1 MDMRDKKVTFIV
13 QAAVIAAL
21 YVVLTFVAN
30 ALGLAS
36 HTIQVR
42 FSEALCILPV
52 FTPAAI
58 PGLWIG
64 CLLANLLTG
73 AVIYDVIFG
82 SIATLIG
89 AFFTYK
95 LRNTGKWTAPI
106 PPIVSNIVIVPLVL
120 RYGYGINL
128 PIPFMMLT
136 VGAGEF
142 ISAGV
147 IGMILLGALSK
158 YKNVLF
164 HHALPFFSR
173 APRVPKKLP
182 KNKKDKVFPSGE

>member
-1 MDMRDKKVTFIV
+1 MRDKKVIFIV

-21 YVVLTFVAN
+21 YVVLTFIAN

-82 SIATLIG
+82 SIATLL
-89 AFFTYK
+89 AAVFTYL
-95 LRNTGKWTAPI
+95 LRNHKIACTFPPVILNMIIVPFVLVYAYGI
-106 PPIVSNIVIVPLVL
+106 PPVYFHNVNVT
-120 RYGYGINL
+120 
-128 PIPFMMLT
+128 IPFNAVT
-136 VGAGEF
+136 VGIGEV
-142 ISAGV
+142 ISV
-147 IGMILLGALSK
+147 CILGSILMR
-158 YKNVLF
+158 VLF
-164 HHALPFFSR
+164 KYR
-173 APRVPKKLP
+173 NV
-182 KNKKDKVFPSGE
+182 VFRTAVQ

>member
-1 MDMRDKKVTFIV
+1 MYCMGS
-13 QAAVIAAL
+13 IAPVSYTHL
-21 YVVLTFVAN
+21 DVYKRQVYVVLTLVFAPLSFGEVQ
-30 ALGLAS
+30 
-36 HTIQVR
+36 IR
-42 FSEALCILPV
+42 FSEALTVLPF

-58 PGLWIG
+58 PGLFVG
-64 CLLANLLTG
+64 CIIANLLGG
-73 AVIYDVIFG
+73 AIPVDIIFG

-136 VGAGEF
+136 VGC
-142 ISAGV
+142 
-147 IGMILLGALSK
+147 LLYTSCEQKCQYCCHRHQIHVVFHSFYLRSCIVNTLSHYFAYFK
-158 YKNVLF
+158 
-164 HHALPFFSR
+164 
-173 APRVPKKLP
+173 
-182 KNKKDKVFPSGE
+182 

>member
-1 MDMRDKKVTFIV
+1 MRNKKVLFAV
-13 QAAVIAAL
+13 QAAMIAAL
-21 YVVLTFVAN
+21 YVVLTYITN
-30 ALGLAS
+30 LLGLAS
-36 HTIQVR
+36 GTIQVR

-58 PGLWIG
+58 PGLFIG
-64 CLLANLLTG
+64 CLISNLITG
-73 AVIYDVIFG
+73 GIIWDIIFG

-95 LRNTGKWTAPI
+95 LRASGKWTAPI
-106 PPIVSNIVIVPLVL
+106 PPVVSNIVIVPLVL

-164 HHALPFFSR
+164 H
-173 APRVPKKLP
+173 KKAA
-182 KNKKDKVFPSGE
+182 V

>member
-82 SIATLIG
+82 SIATLL
-89 AFFTYK
+89 AAVCTYL
-95 LRNTGKWTAPI
+95 LRNHKI
-106 PPIVSNIVIVPLVL
+106 IFNMIIVPFVLV
-120 RYGYGINL
+120 YAYGIPAVYFHGVNVT
-128 PIPFMMLT
+128 IPFNAMT
-136 VGAGEF
+136 VGIGEV
-142 ISAGV
+142 ISVCVLGS
-147 IGMILLGALSK
+147 ILMRVLAK
-158 YKNVLF
+158 YRNVMF
-164 HHALPFFSR
+164 R
-173 APRVPKKLP
+173 ATAQ
-182 KNKKDKVFPSGE
+182 

>member
-1 MDMRDKKVTFIV
+1 MRNKKVLFLT
-13 QAAVIAAL
+13 QAAVIAAI
-21 YVVLTFVAN
+21 YVVLTIFISAFN
-30 ALGLAS
+30 LAS
-36 HTIQVR
+36 GAIQVR
-42 FSEALCILPV
+42 ISEALTILPF

-164 HHALPFFSR
+164 H
-173 APRVPKKLP
+173 KKAA
-182 KNKKDKVFPSGE
+182 V

>member
-1 MDMRDKKVTFIV
+1 MKNKGTHFLV
-13 QAAVIAAL
+13 QGAAIAAV
-21 YVVLTFVAN
+21 YVVLTLVFAPLSFGEVQ
-30 ALGLAS
+30 
-36 HTIQVR
+36 IR
-42 FSEALCILPV
+42 FSEALTVLPF

-58 PGLWIG
+58 PGLFVG
-64 CLLANLLTG
+64 
-73 AVIYDVIFG
+73 
-82 SIATLIG
+82 
-89 AFFTYK
+89 FFTYK

-164 HHALPFFSR
+164 H
-173 APRVPKKLP
+173 KKAA
-182 KNKKDKVFPSGE
+182 V

>member
-147 IGMILLGALSK
+147 IGMFLLGALSK

-164 HHALPFFSR
+164 H
-173 APRVPKKLP
+173 KKAA
-182 KNKKDKVFPSGE
+182 V

>member
-1 MDMRDKKVTFIV
+1 MRDKKVTFIV

-82 SIATLIG
+82 SIATLL
-89 AFFTYK
+89 AAVCTYL
-95 LRNTGKWTAPI
+95 LRNHKIAHRAARL
-106 PPIVSNIVIVPLVL
+106 VPEGQPGNFLAERARRSILHRRHQQIARRVRL
-120 RYGYGINL
+120 R
-128 PIPFMMLT
+128 
-136 VGAGEF
+136 
-142 ISAGV
+142 
-147 IGMILLGALSK
+147 
-158 YKNVLF
+158 
-164 HHALPFFSR
+164 
-173 APRVPKKLP
+173 
-182 KNKKDKVFPSGE
+182 